1 MTTRR
6 DYPREQERATKRH
19 GNRGWI
25 AAAIV
30 VAAILGGIA
39 AYSMTGDRKSTAV
52 QTDSTTTGQNS
63 MPSTTDGTNVNPNR
77 IVPDTQN
84 QSSPQRP
91 TGPLN
96 TTSGGAP
103 ASSPQGDTPP
113 GMQAAPEGSSE
124 KIVSPTK

>member
-39 AYSMTGDRKSTAV
+39 VYSMTGDRKSTA
-52 QTDSTTTGQNS
+52 TTGQNS
-63 MPSTTDGTNVNPNR
+63 VPSTTDGTNVNPNR

-84 QSSPQRP
+84 QSSPQGP